1 VETLRDILDGA
12 ARGVFPPPDGGL
24 TVVPQMS
31 ERDAGVLSFTA
42 HAVVFLDED
51 PEWVRGQLAGTDCD
65 PLSAPMHPAFL
76 HALLER
82 TGRSAE
88 TVDAMLVA
96 APCEGELPLPLRE
109 IEPAEHPRIAYALRR
124 RDGVRA
130 WRADGGVLV
139 LGRGIGGRLEVSVEV
154 DDAARGKGLGRQ
166 LVSMARQ
173 LADEPVWA
181 QIAPGNARS
190 VRAFQGAGYVP
201 VGSEVLMVSATP
213 RSEGCSRSR
222 S

>member
-1 VETLRDILDGA
+1 METLRDILDGA

-31 ERDAGVLSFTA
+31 QRHAGVLSFTA

-51 PEWVRGQLAGTDCD
+51 PDWVRAQLAGVDCD

-96 APCEGELPLPLRE
+96 VPREGELPLPLRE
-109 IEPAEHPRIAYALRR
+109 IEDPGHPRVRYALERR
-124 RDGVRA
+124 AEVRVWEA
-130 WRADGGVLV
+130 AGGVLV

-154 DDAARGKGLGRQ
+154 DDLARGKGLGRQ
-166 LVSMARQ
+166 LVAAARY
-173 LADEPVWA
+173 LAGEPVWA
-181 QIAPGNARS
+181 QVAPGNARS

-201 VGSEVLMVSATP
+201 VGSEVLMLNP
-213 RSEGCSRSR
+213 
-222 S
+222 